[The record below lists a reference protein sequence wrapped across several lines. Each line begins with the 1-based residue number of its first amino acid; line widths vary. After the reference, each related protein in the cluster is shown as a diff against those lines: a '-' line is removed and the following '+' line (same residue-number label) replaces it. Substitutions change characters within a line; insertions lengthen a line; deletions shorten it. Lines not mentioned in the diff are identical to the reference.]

1 MYFSTNIKHLGDGG
15 TGYTYLVIMVLTSL
29 ALFIISGRYYV
40 IFQIKKS
47 FLLLILFFG
56 YIVIKF
62 FIDIDSMSL
71 IKQYTI
77 GSTGGILFSF
87 SLGLILSFVIS
98 DLYITMQKNRFYAR
112 FASNMMIAYSWV
124 ILLFILQLYKYN
136 LAHIRTDRFL
146 VAHVKGVYQRPG
158 DMLFMQV
165 IILVTISALLYIH
178 KTNSSGRLPFYLA
191 NIAIIPSILL
201 SILLSQ
207 LIGSNSGAVA
217 SAGFFILLVSYFFI
231 AKKITPIRSIKIN
244 SILLGWLGRRLT
256 KGVLIS
262 SLFFITAAFALMRY
276 FSISLSNL
284 RIFSYGTGKI
294 SSVGTRM
301 DILTNNFLTHFAYNP
316 FFGNAQVEIETTG
329 GGTYVHSLLSILTHT
344 GIVGLIFF
352 MVFLF
357 AIYNDITKN
366 TSNNISLYTNKHYSL

>member
-1 MYFSTNIKHLGDGG
+1 
-15 TGYTYLVIMVLTSL
+15 
-29 ALFIISGRYYV
+29 
-40 IFQIKKS
+40 
-47 FLLLILFFG
+47 
-56 YIVIKF
+56 
-62 FIDIDSMSL
+62 
-71 IKQYTI
+71 
-77 GSTGGILFSF
+77 
-87 SLGLILSFVIS
+87 
-98 DLYITMQKNRFYAR
+98 
-112 FASNMMIAYSWV
+112 
-124 ILLFILQLYKYN
+124 
-136 LAHIRTDRFL
+136 
-146 VAHVKGVYQRPG
+146 
-158 DMLFMQV
+158 
-165 IILVTISALLYIH
+165 
-178 KTNSSGRLPFYLA
+178 
-191 NIAIIPSILL
+191 
-201 SILLSQ
+201 
-207 LIGSNSGAVA
+207 VA

-329 GGTYVHSLLSILTHT
+329 GGTYIHSLLSILTHT

-366 TSNNISLYTNKHYSL
+366 TSNDISLYTNKHYSLFRLLSVSIILTYAILWAFFNWMPLWFGIGLYGISFCDFQKQHHVSMKEFFS